1 MWDIIDRQTA
11 DCYSTLLVVASR
23 RRLPQ
28 VQVPFTQAFFVKL
41 FNVLR
46 KKPLSKHYCKC
57 AHALPCPHGTFCGR
71 VVSARVLVGCCCCG
85 HLLAPPWSQQGRR
98 RLRSSL
104 CQRRICLLS
113 SLGISLK
120 PRGIKLGEAE
130 KGKRRRE
137 GGGGSSFDNAVI

>member
-57 AHALPCPHGTFCGR
+57 AHALPCPHSTFCGR

-104 CQRRICLLS
+104 ALSTAYLS
-113 SLGISLK
+113 SELSGDFAQAARNQAGRSRK
-120 PRGIKLGEAE
+120 RE
-130 KGKRRRE
+130 KEKRRRRRKQ
-137 GGGGSSFDNAVI
+137 F